1 LGVLEKESR
10 RGEKKSEEI
19 AKKNK
24 KRRGLNL
31 RCGGAATPAGQ
42 PPHRIKEE
50 EEC

>member
-1 LGVLEKESR
+1 LSEEVK

-24 KRRGLNL
+24 KRRGLSL

-42 PPHRIKEE
+42 PPHRIIEE
-50 EEC
+50 EEDR